1 MNRIFGQNHIGYQE
15 SALGD
20 HVFFGINPKTNQQ
33 FESVFRQ
40 ATTEEVDAALEKA
53 KRAFEVYRR
62 IPVEKRVAFLKA
74 ISEKIQANKEALI
87 HWFCAESALPED
99 RAETELNRSCFQL
112 EYYANALATGY
123 ALEIKND
130 PANPD
135 RKPAPKPSLM
145 KMNVPV
151 GPVVVFGASN
161 FPFAYSVLGGDVASA
176 FAAGCSVLVKAHAMH
191 PHTSSLSAQLIL
203 ETAQEHGMP
212 DGIFSHL
219 LAEDFKVGQQLVQD
233 LRTKAV
239 GFTGSIGGGMALQ
252 KLINERSE
260 PISLYAEMGSSNPIV
275 LTKAAI
281 KNRTSEIAKQ
291 ISASVLLNAGQ
302 FCTSPGLLFVE
313 ESAELK
319 LLKEEMTHY
328 FAQSDLQCMLHPG
341 ISQRYFERIKEHEVY
356 AEVIYKGKSEG
367 NFIQPTLA
375 EASGEQFLS
384 NPKIQEEIFGSY
396 LTIIR
401 CKDESELKSCLI
413 SLQGQ
418 LTVSLYAEEQE
429 HLEELLAIAV
439 MRAGRIIFNGVPTGV
454 EVSFAQQHG
463 GPFPS
468 SLNSYFTSVGWD
480 AIKRFQRPVAFQN
493 FPECFENNKLKFSE
507 NTHFLHFLNGKYVQF
522 P

>member
-1 MNRIFGQNHIGYQE
+1 MKRIFGQNHIGYQE
-15 SALGD
+15 SVLGD
-20 HVFFGINPKTNQQ
+20 RVFFGINPKTNEP
-33 FESVFRQ
+33 FETAFIQ
-40 ATTEEVDAALEKA
+40 ATKEEVDTALEKA
-53 KRAFEVYRR
+53 KQAFEVYRL

-74 ISEKIQANKEALI
+74 ISEKAKANKEALI
-87 HWFCAESALPED
+87 HWFCTESALPED
-99 RAETELNRSCFQL
+99 RAETELNRSCYQF
-112 EYYANALATGY
+112 EYYADAVATGY
-123 ALEIKND
+123 ALEIKHD
-130 PANPD
+130 SANPD

-176 FAAGCSVLVKAHAMH
+176 LAAGCPVLVKAHAMH

-203 ETAQEHGMP
+203 ETAREHGMP

-219 LAEDFKVGQQLVQD
+219 LAEDFTVGQQLVQD

-252 KLINERSE
+252 NLINERSE

-275 LTKAAI
+275 VTKTALA
-281 KNRTSEIAKQ
+281 NRTNEIAKQ

-313 ESAELK
+313 ESAELNH
-319 LLKEEMTHY
+319 LKAAISRY
-328 FAQSDLQCMLHPG
+328 FSESELQCMLHPG
-341 ISQRYFERIKEHEVY
+341 ISKRYFERAKEHETCV
-356 AEVIYKGKSEG
+356 EVIYKGRSEG
-367 NFIQPTLA
+367 NFIQPTLSETGG
-375 EASGEQFLS
+375 EAFLS
-384 NPKIQEEIFGSY
+384 NPKIQEEVFGSY

-401 CKDESELKSCLI
+401 CKDASELQSCLR

-418 LTVSLYAEEQE
+418 LTMSVYAEEQE
-429 HLEELLAIAV
+429 DLQDLLAV
-439 MRAGRIIFNGVPTGV
+439 MTMKAGRIIFNGVPTGV

-480 AIKRFQRPVAFQN
+480 AIKRFQRPVTFQN
-493 FPECFENNKLKFSE
+493 FPGAFENKHLKFNE
-507 NTHFLHFLNGKYVQF
+507 NAHFLHFLNGKYV
-522 P
+522 